1 MFFGEYRHNLDA
13 KGRLS
18 IPAKLRAQC
27 PGSVYVTIGKD
38 GCLNVYNEEGWQNY
52 YAKLSKLKQ
61 NKKSA
66 RAFLRLV
73 TSRVSECEF
82 DKMGRINIPALLRE
96 HSHLEKSCV
105 IVGSGDHMEIWNE
118 DAWDQYIDA
127 NNDDFDSLSEMLD
140 EMEEE

>member
-27 PGSVYVTIGKD
+27 PGSVYVTIGND
-38 GCLNVYNEEGWQNY
+38 GWLNVYNEEGWQNY

-127 NNDDFDSLSEMLD
+127 NNDDYDSLSEMLD
-140 EMEEE
+140 EM

>member
-1 MFFGEYRHNLDA
+1 
-13 KGRLS
+13 
-18 IPAKLRAQC
+18 
-27 PGSVYVTIGKD
+27 
-38 GCLNVYNEEGWQNY
+38 
-52 YAKLSKLKQ
+52 
-61 NKKSA
+61 
-66 RAFLRLV
+66 
-73 TSRVSECEF
+73 
-82 DKMGRINIPALLRE
+82 MGRINIPALLRE

>member
-27 PGSVYVTIGKD
+27 PGSVYVTIGND

-52 YAKLSKLKQ
+52 YTKLSKLKQ